1 MRAAV
6 PSVPAVLCGSAGL
19 LLLLLRWRRWRGL
32 WRKVKEARERQERGL
47 EQMDKA
53 VRAFRQQHPSVN
65 LVSILSLSLPEL
77 SKKIQDGSL
86 PPEHVF
92 YAYVGKALQIARETN
107 CITEYM
113 QESETQLQHTKPGE
127 KKGLLYGV
135 PVSIKDSINCQL
147 MQNTLAVVD
156 DRICCPFPTQANG
169 EGWLD
174 FVSNTPHN
182 GHDSMLGFVKNI
194 DKPVAEDSVL
204 VQVLKR
210 QGAIPFVKTNVPQSL
225 ISYDC
230 NNLIFGQT
238 CNPLLY
244 TRTPGGSSGGE
255 GALIGGGGSILGF
268 GTDLGGSLRFPAA
281 FCGICALKPTGNRLS
296 KKGVISG
303 ICGQK
308 SVTPAVGPM
317 AKDVE
322 SLALCMRALLCE
334 DMFNLDSTVPPLPF
348 NEEVYSSTQPLR
360 IGYYETDFFTMP
372 SPAMRR
378 AVRETKQ
385 LLEDAGHTL
394 VPFELTNVD
403 YSLYNFCFRGMFA
416 DGGVTFLNNFEGELE
431 KGNLGI
437 FFWLVKSPNWM
448 KTLLSWITKPFV
460 PRLSNVIRSLRANTV
475 EELWSLHR
483 EIEESCHQFIAQWKK
498 LNLDVMLCP
507 MLGPALLIGYPA
519 KLSVAVSYTM
529 LYNSLDFPVGVVPVT
544 LATDEDEKELKNY
557 QGYFRDWWDRGL
569 ATAFS
574 SAEGMPVAVQCVAL
588 PWQEEL
594 CLRFM
599 KEVETL
605 VTKKNMIV

>member
-1 MRAAV
+1 MRAAAL
-6 PSVPAVLCGSAGL
+6 SVPAVLCGSAGL
-19 LLLLLRWRRWRGL
+19 LLLLLRWWRCRGL
-32 WRKVKEARERQERGL
+32 WRKVNEARERQERGL

-65 LVSILSLSLPEL
+65 MVSILSLSLPEL

-113 QESETQLQHTKPGE
+113 QESEAQLQHTMPGE

-135 PVSIKDSINCQL
+135 PVSIKDSINCQ
-147 MQNTLAVVD
+147 
-156 DRICCPFPTQANG
+156 
-169 EGWLD
+169 
-174 FVSNTPHN
+174 
-182 GHDSMLGFVKNI
+182 GHDSVLGFVKNI
-194 DKPVAEDSVL
+194 DKPMAEDSVL

-225 ISYDC
+225 ISFDC

-296 KKGVISG
+296 KKGVVSG
-303 ICGQK
+303 IFGQK
-308 SVTPAVGPM
+308 SVTAAVGPM

-348 NEEVYSSTQPLR
+348 NEEVYSSTRPLR

-385 LLEDAGHTL
+385 LLEEAGHTL

-403 YSLYNFCFRGMFA
+403 YSVYNFCFRGMFA
-416 DGGVTFLNNFEGELE
+416 DGGVTFLKNFEGELE

-437 FFWLVKSPNWM
+437 LLWFMKSPNWI

-460 PRLSNVIRSLRANTV
+460 PRLSDIIRSTRTNTV
-475 EELWSLHR
+475 EELWSLHH

-544 LATDEDEKELKNY
+544 LATDEDEKELKSY
-557 QGYFRDWWDRGL
+557 QGYFQDWWDRTL

-605 VTKKNMIV
+605 VMKKNRIV

>member
-1 MRAAV
+1 MR
-6 PSVPAVLCGSAGL
+6 PAPRSPPALLCCCSAGLL
-19 LLLLLRWRRWRGL
+19 LLLLLRWRRWKGF
-32 WRKVKEARERQERGL
+32 WKKVEAARQRQEEGL
-47 EQMDKA
+47 DRMEKA
-53 VRAFRQQHPSVN
+53 VRSFREQHPSVN
-65 LVSILSLSLPEL
+65 MVSILSLSLPEL
-77 SKKIQDGSL
+77 SRKLRDGSL

-92 YAYVGKALQIARETN
+92 YAYLGKALQITRETN

-113 QESETQLQHTKPGE
+113 QESETQLQQARPPGKP
-127 KKGLLYGV
+127 GLLYGV
-135 PVSIKDSINCQL
+135 PVSIKDSINCQ
-147 MQNTLAVVD
+147 
-156 DRICCPFPTQANG
+156 
-169 EGWLD
+169 
-174 FVSNTPHN
+174 
-182 GHDSMLGFVKNI
+182 GHDSTLGFVKNI
-194 DKPVAEDSVL
+194 NQPMAEDSVL

-225 ISYDC
+225 ISFDC
-230 NNLIFGQT
+230 KNLIFGQT
-238 CNPLLY
+238 FNPLLY

-268 GTDLGGSLRFPAA
+268 GTDVGGSLRFPAA

-296 KKGVISG
+296 KKGIISG
-303 ICGQK
+303 IRGQK
-308 SVTPAVGPM
+308 SVVAAVGPM

-334 DMFNLDSTVPPLPF
+334 DMFSLDSTVPPLPF

-378 AVRETKQ
+378 AIRETKK

-394 VPFELTNVD
+394 VPFEITNVD
-403 YSLYNFCFRGMFA
+403 YVTYNFCIRGMFA
-416 DGGVTFLNNFEGELE
+416 DGCTSFLKNFEGELE
-431 KGNLGI
+431 RGSMGTL
-437 FFWLVKSPNWM
+437 FWLAKLPNCL
-448 KTLLSWITKPFV
+448 KAFVSWIAKPFV
-460 PRLSNVIRSLRANTV
+460 PRLSNIISSMRTNTV
-475 EELWSLHR
+475 DELWSLHQ

-507 MLGPALLIGYPA
+507 MLGPALGIGYPG

-529 LYNSLDFPVGVVPVT
+529 LYNSLDFPAGVVPVT
-544 LATDEDEKELKNY
+544 MVTDEDEKELKGY
-557 QGYFRDWWDRGL
+557 QGYFRDWWDRTLAKAFHGSVGL
-569 ATAFS
+569 
-574 SAEGMPVAVQCVAL
+574 PVAVQCVAL

-605 VTKKNMIV
+605 TLKKNQLV

>member
-1 MRAAV
+1 
-6 PSVPAVLCGSAGL
+6 L
-19 LLLLLRWRRWRGL
+19 LLQWRRWRGL
-32 WRKVKEARERQERGL
+32 WRKVKEARQRQERGL
-47 EQMDKA
+47 EQMDQA

-65 LVSILSLSLPEL
+65 MVSVLSLSLPEL
-77 SKKIQDGSL
+77 SEKIQDGSL

-92 YAYVGKALQIARETN
+92 YAYVGKALQITRETN

-113 QESETQLQHTKPGE
+113 QESEAQLQQAKPVG
-127 KKGLLYGV
+127 KLSLLYGV
-135 PVSIKDSINCQL
+135 PVSIKDSIHCQ
-147 MQNTLAVVD
+147 
-156 DRICCPFPTQANG
+156 
-169 EGWLD
+169 
-174 FVSNTPHN
+174 
-182 GHDSMLGFVKNI
+182 GHDSTLGFVKNI
-194 DKPVAEDSVL
+194 DKPLAEDSVV

-225 ISYDC
+225 TSFDC

-255 GALIGGGGSILGF
+255 GALIGGGGSILGI

-303 ICGQK
+303 VLGQK
-308 SVTPAVGPM
+308 SVAAAVGPM

-378 AVRETKQ
+378 AIRETKQ
-385 LLEDAGHTL
+385 LLEEAGHTL
-394 VPFELTNVD
+394 VPFEITNVD
-403 YSLYNFCFRGMFA
+403 YSTFNLCVRGMFA
-416 DGGVTFLNNFEGELE
+416 DGGASFLGKFEGELE
-431 KGNLGI
+431 KGSMGI
-437 FFWLVKSPNWM
+437 FFWLLKSPDWL

-460 PRLSNVIRSLRANTV
+460 PRLSYILRSVRTNTV
-475 EELWSLHR
+475 EELWGLHN

-507 MLGPALLIGYPA
+507 MLGPALRIGYAA

-544 LATDEDEKELKNY
+544 LATDEDEQELKNY
-557 QGYFRDWWDRGL
+557 QGYFRDWWDQTLAEAFRGG
-569 ATAFS
+569 
-574 SAEGMPVAVQCVAL
+574 EGMPVAVQCVAL

-605 VTKKNMIV
+605 

>member
-6 PSVPAVLCGSAGL
+6 PSVPAVLCGSAAL

-65 LVSILSLSLPEL
+65 MVSILSLSLPEL

-113 QESETQLQHTKPGE
+113 QESETQLQRTKPKE
-127 KKGLLYGV
+127 KGLLYGV
-135 PVSIKDSINCQL
+135 PVSIKDSINCQ
-147 MQNTLAVVD
+147 
-156 DRICCPFPTQANG
+156 
-169 EGWLD
+169 
-174 FVSNTPHN
+174 
-182 GHDSMLGFVKNI
+182 GHDSTLGFVKNI
-194 DKPVAEDSVL
+194 DKPLAEDSVL

-255 GALIGGGGSILGF
+255 GALIGG
-268 GTDLGGSLRFPAA
+268 
-281 FCGICALKPTGNRLS
+281 
-296 KKGVISG
+296 
-303 ICGQK
+303 
-308 SVTPAVGPM
+308 VTAAVGPM

-385 LLEDAGHTL
+385 LLEEAGHTL

-403 YSLYNFCFRGMFA
+403 YSTYNFCIRGMFA
-416 DGGVTFLNNFEGELE
+416 DGGVSFLEKFEGELE
-431 KGNLGI
+431 KGSLGI
-437 FFWLVKSPNWM
+437 FFWLAKSPNWL
-448 KTLLSWITKPFV
+448 KTLLSWITKPF
-460 PRLSNVIRSLRANTV
+460 
-475 EELWSLHR
+475 
-483 EIEESCHQFIAQWKK
+483 ESCHQFIAQWKK

-507 MLGPALLIGYPA
+507 MLGPALRIGYPA

-557 QGYFRDWWDRGL
+557 QGYFQDWWDRTL

-605 VTKKNMIV
+605 VMKKNMIV

>member
-1 MRAAV
+1 MSSNACSFWAGVWEGGSWVLICSDSFLLNAVCPHPAGMWPEPRLTSVVWWEGRAARIV
-6 PSVPAVLCGSAGL
+6 GDECGCQQKAARSSKRRKIPAPRLKALFLPPGL
-19 LLLLLRWRRWRGL
+19 IRHGFTLSPLL
-32 WRKVKEARERQERGL
+32 
-47 EQMDKA
+47 
-53 VRAFRQQHPSVN
+53 
-65 LVSILSLSLPEL
+65 L

-135 PVSIKDSINCQL
+135 PVSIKDSINCQ
-147 MQNTLAVVD
+147 
-156 DRICCPFPTQANG
+156 
-169 EGWLD
+169 
-174 FVSNTPHN
+174 

-230 NNLIFGQT
+230 DNLIFGQT

-303 ICGQK
+303 IFGQK
-308 SVTPAVGPM
+308 SVTAAVGPM

-348 NEEVYSSTQPLR
+348 NEEVYSSTRPLR

-385 LLEDAGHTL
+385 LLEEAGHTVGCCMNPAVVL
-394 VPFELTNVD
+394 QL
-403 YSLYNFCFRGMFA
+403 CFLLASGPRSDHKAHLSGKGPSIRSTSHNISGWILGRISPQKECRWTVGL
-416 DGGVTFLNNFEGELE
+416 DGG
-431 KGNLGI
+431 
-437 FFWLVKSPNWM
+437 
-448 KTLLSWITKPFV
+448 LSQP
-460 PRLSNVIRSLRANTV
+460 
-475 EELWSLHR
+475 
-483 EIEESCHQFIAQWKK
+483 
-498 LNLDVMLCP
+498 
-507 MLGPALLIGYPA
+507 
-519 KLSVAVSYTM
+519 
-529 LYNSLDFPVGVVPVT
+529 
-544 LATDEDEKELKNY
+544 
-557 QGYFRDWWDRGL
+557 
-569 ATAFS
+569 
-574 SAEGMPVAVQCVAL
+574 
-588 PWQEEL
+588 
-594 CLRFM
+594 
-599 KEVETL
+599 
-605 VTKKNMIV
+605 